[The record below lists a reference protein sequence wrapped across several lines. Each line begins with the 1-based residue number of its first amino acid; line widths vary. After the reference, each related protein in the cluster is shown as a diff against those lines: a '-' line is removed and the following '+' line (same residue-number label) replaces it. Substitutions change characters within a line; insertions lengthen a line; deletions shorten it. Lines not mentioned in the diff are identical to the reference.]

1 MTKVPATESMTKPA
15 ERLDEAVQANTAF
28 AVNELSASA
37 IEALE
42 AARMD
47 ASRQPQR
54 FDVSADS
61 RSIAVAKFQQSR
73 CSTAL
78 R

>member
-42 AARMD
+42 AARMN
-47 ASRQPQR
+47 SLH
-54 FDVSADS
+54 DS
-61 RSIAVAKFQQSR
+61 LNDLMCPSIPDQ
-73 CSTAL
+73 
-78 R
+78 

>member
-1 MTKVPATESMTKPA
+1 MTKPA
-15 ERLDEAVQANTAF
+15 ERLDEAVQANTAV

-47 ASRQPQR
+47 SLH
-54 FDVSADS
+54 DS
-61 RSIAVAKFQQSR
+61 LNDLMCPPIPDQ
-73 CSTAL
+73 
-78 R
+78 